1 MNELTAVQWLKSE
14 IISISESTSE
24 NVMYIKLP
32 KYALNKALELEEE
45 QHREKWKNG
54 FDDAHDMIE
63 YFREQGL
70 NIRSK
75 RYEQNK
81 QS

>member
-1 MNELTAVQWLKSE
+1 MSELTAVEKLIE
-14 IISISESTSE
+14 
-24 NVMYIKLP
+24 YFIKEKNNGCYQVCIHDLIAQLYLA
-32 KYALNKALELEEE
+32 KEMEQE

-70 NIRSK
+70 NIRTK
-75 RYEQNK
+75 KNE
-81 QS
+81 